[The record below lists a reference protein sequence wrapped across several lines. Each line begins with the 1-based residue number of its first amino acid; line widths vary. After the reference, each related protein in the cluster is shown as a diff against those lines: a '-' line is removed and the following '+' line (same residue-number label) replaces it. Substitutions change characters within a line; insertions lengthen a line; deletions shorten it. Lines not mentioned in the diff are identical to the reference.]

1 MQDESGAPLGSYY
14 VERQILQSD
23 VETIK
28 NFLIHFKRD
37 KENSVSKS
45 ENANVNIVYLA
56 GRLKFDPRVYDNAIK
71 CLIDTGQ
78 KSAVQVGV
86 FTEKDKEL
94 AEKLQRFREKD
105 YIKVVAILEPYGVKQ
120 SNGEWKNGVAIRITE
135 IKNDPPR
142 REQPRQSSTRS
153 IGLDDDI
160 PF

>member
-1 MQDESGAPLGSYY
+1 MQDESGALLGSFYA
-14 VERQILQSD
+14 EKQILQSD

-28 NFLIHFKRD
+28 KFLIHFKQD
-37 KENSVSKS
+37 KENNVSKS
-45 ENANVNIVYLA
+45 ENSNVNIVYLA

-86 FTEKDKEL
+86 FTERDKEL

-135 IKNDPPR
+135 IKNDPPK
-142 REQPRQSSTRS
+142 REQPKQSARQTQ
-153 IGLDDDI
+153 LDDDI